1 MNLDHLKHFLKQFQR
16 RKKKP
21 AVDELDI
28 LILLYIE
35 SSDNAKLK
43 MGLLGKMGLLKEF
56 FFLLISIGS
65 VSYLSCSSLRKI
77 CWSSS
82 LKRIILLKK

>member
-16 RKKKP
+16 RKKKS

-35 SSDNAKLK
+35 SPDNAKLK
-43 MGLLGKMGLLKEF
+43 MGLLKEL

-65 VSYLSCSSLRKI
+65 ASYLSCSSLTKI
-77 CWSSS
+77 F
-82 LKRIILLKK
+82 